1 MAEPVSSDTLLAD
14 NSRLKDLLAEASKTI
29 GALQQLLE
37 KARNEAAGESRKN
50 GEILEE
56 LGLVKLIINQSPAVL
71 FRRKVGDTPTLD

>member
-50 GEILEE
+50 GEIIEE
-56 LGLVKLIINQSPAVL
+56 LGLVKLIVNQSPAVL
-71 FRRKVGDTPTLD
+71 FRRKAGDTPTLD